1 MMKRAKCIRCAKLE
15 YSSNVYNRQ
24 ITEKTRKCAG
34 VKRRKGKADNVS
46 RQTNRRRADTDG

>member
-1 MMKRAKCIRCAKLE
+1 MMKRAKGIRRAKLE

-34 VKRRKGKADNVS
+34 VKCRKGKADNAL
-46 RQTNRRRADTDG
+46 RQTNRRVDNG